1 MAKSAENRG
10 MPTDRMP
17 LSVALDALEKMYG
30 TPPPPKL
37 RDPLELI
44 LWEEVGYLVD
54 DGKRRAAFGALKT
67 KVGTRA
73 ERILGATHGAL
84 LSVAKLGGMNPEER
98 VERLKKTAT
107 LALEHARE
115 LRALAALPLATAKRV
130 LGKFPGVGE
139 PGAEKVLLF
148 SRSQAVLALD
158 ANGVRVLARLGYGS
172 ETKNYALTYRSVQK
186 AAAAELT
193 PSFDAFIRTHVL
205 LRQHGQDTCAR
216 EAPRCEIC
224 PLRTSCVWNRSRK
237 D

>member
-1 MAKSAENRG
+1 
-10 MPTDRMP
+10 MPTDGLTIP
-17 LSVALDALEKMYG
+17 GALDALERTHGK
-30 TPPPPKL
+30 PPAPEL

-54 DGKRRAAFGALKT
+54 DEKRRAAFAALKA

-73 ERILGATHGAL
+73 ERILGASQGTL
-84 LSVAKLGGMNPEER
+84 LAVAKLGGMNPEER

-107 LALEHARE
+107 LAVEHARE

-130 LGKFPGVGE
+130 LSKFPGVGE

-158 ANGVRVLARLGYGS
+158 PNGVRVLARLGYGS
-172 ETKNYALTYRSVQK
+172 ETKNYATTYRSVQR

-193 PSFDAFIRTHVL
+193 PSFDAFIRAHIL
-205 LRQHGQDTCAR
+205 LRTHGQELCTR
-216 EAPRCEIC
+216 ETPRCADC
-224 PLRTSCVWNRSRK
+224 PLRPSCAWAKSRR

>member
-1 MAKSAENRG
+1 
-10 MPTDRMP
+10 MPADALTLP
-17 LSVALDALEKMYG
+17 AALDALEKAYG
-30 TPPPPKL
+30 RPPAPEL

-54 DGKRRAAFGALKT
+54 DERRRASFAALKA

-73 ERILGATHGAL
+73 ERILGATNGAL
-84 LSVAKLGGMNPEER
+84 LSVAKLGGANAEER
-98 VERLKKTAT
+98 VERLRKTAT

-130 LGKFPGVGE
+130 LGKFPFIGE

-158 ANGVRVLARLGYGS
+158 TSGVRVLARLGYGS
-172 ETKNYALTYRSVQK
+172 ETKNYTTTYRSVQK

-193 PSFDAFIRTHVL
+193 PSFDAFIRAHAL
-205 LRQHGQDTCAR
+205 LRTHGHELCTR
-216 EAPRCEIC
+216 ETPRCEAC
-224 PLRTSCVWNRSRK
+224 PLRPACAWFRSRR